1 MLRPRNEAERCLLCS
16 NAACTAACSAGR
28 DPARMLRAV
37 RFDRES
43 EARTYVDAAQCEV
56 CAAPCES
63 ACVHYD
69 GAVRIREVVRI
80 LPAPKGGTVD
90 LSIDFCGVRCE
101 NPFFLSSSVVASG
114 YEMCAKA
121 FQMGWSGVVYKTVGF
136 FEPDEVSPRFGV
148 LNRHGTSFGGFRNM
162 EQISDHPLKRDLE
175 VLRRLK
181 EDYPTKVI
189 VGSIMGA
196 DEEEWMQLARLCTEA
211 GCDIIECNFSCPQM
225 TAEGMGSDVGIDPE
239 LVARYTAAVKRGT
252 DRPVLAK
259 MTPNITNMEVPAI
272 AAIKAGA
279 DGLAAI
285 NTVKSI
291 TGFDLPSMAPQ
302 PAVNGKSAVSGY
314 SGKAVKPIAL
324 RFVKDLATYPQL
336 KGIPI
341 SGIGGIETW
350 HDAAEFLAL
359 GCTNVQ
365 VTTAVMEYGYRIVE
379 DMIAGLSEYLAQNGY
394 SSLNELIGQ
403 GLDHIVDPE
412 DLDRSTVAYPM
423 FDRQKCV
430 GCGRCAVS
438 CYDGGH
444 QAIRFEA
451 DRVPR
456 LIGSKCVGC
465 HLCLLVCPA
474 EAISPGR
481 RVPKTHKMENGKE
494 DLL

>member
-1 MLRPRNEAERCLLCS
+1 M
-16 NAACTAACSAGR
+16 
-28 DPARMLRAV
+28 
-37 RFDRES
+37 
-43 EARTYVDAAQCEV
+43 
-56 CAAPCES
+56 
-63 ACVHYD
+63 
-69 GAVRIREVVRI
+69 
-80 LPAPKGGTVD
+80 
-90 LSIDFCGVRCE
+90 
-101 NPFFLSSSVVASG
+101 
-114 YEMCAKA
+114 
-121 FQMGWSGVVYKTVGF
+121 
-136 FEPDEVSPRFGV
+136 
-148 LNRHGTSFGGFRNM
+148 
-162 EQISDHPLKRDLE
+162 
-175 VLRRLK
+175 
-181 EDYPTKVI
+181 I

-196 DEEEWMQLARLCTEA
+196 DEEEWTQLARLCTEA

-225 TAEGMGSDVGIDPE
+225 TAEGMGSDVGINPE
-239 LVARYTAAVKRGT
+239 LVARYTAAAKRGT

-259 MTPNITNMEVPAI
+259 MTPNIINMEVPAV
-272 AAIKAGA
+272 AAVEAGA

-302 PAVNGKSAVSGY
+302 PAVDAKSAVSGY

-324 RFVKDLATYPQL
+324 RFVRDLAAYPQL
-336 KGIPI
+336 KGVPI

-394 SSLNELIGQ
+394 SSLDELIGQ

-412 DLDRSTVAYPM
+412 SLDRSTVAYPM

-444 QAIRFEA
+444 QAIRFEE

-456 LIGSKCVGC
+456 LTGSKCVGC

-474 EAISPGR
+474 EAIYPGR
-481 RVPKTHKMENGKE
+481 RVPKTR
-494 DLL
+494 